1 MSTIGTLQL
10 FDEPMNLAQGG
21 VTASTVGPNNCFLT
35 LSVYIYNICFK
46 YTPNFG
52 YAATVSYAI
61 LIIIAILTF
70 IQFKVSADKEV
81 DVERTMRR
89 RNAILSK
96 GANK

>member
-10 FDEPMNLAQGG
+10 FDEPMNLSQGG
-21 VTASTVGPNNCFLT
+21 TTSSMIGPDNVFLT

-61 LIIIAILTF
+61 LLIIALLTF
-70 IQFKVSADKEV
+70 VQFTLSRDKEEV
-81 DVERTMRR
+81 MRR
-89 RNAILSK
+89 KIEKETRKIVK
-96 GANK
+96 GGLR